1 MVHEYYRVLG
11 LTKSATDK
19 EIKIA
24 FRKLA
29 RKYHPDVNQNDEVLK
44 NKFLKVNEAYEVL
57 SNKKT
62 RKDYDEFGEKW
73 KHADQLRSV
82 RSGYNSNSFN
92 MNDLF
97 SGIRNQNM
105 NDIFT
110 FNSNRQTYK
119 TYKQKYD
126 VFVTIEEIYTGAKK
140 MLNLSI
146 PTKTSKNIEVTIPKG
161 VMEGQKI
168 KLKIEN
174 DIELIVTI
182 RIKKNKEFMI
192 NGENLTKII
201 KIPYIDMI
209 LGTEIMIESFKGSFM
224 LTIPKLTQNDQIF
237 RIPNKG
243 LPVYKENKHGNLF
256 IKVTAELPN
265 EIHDGEQE
273 IYEKL
278 KSK

>member
-1 MVHEYYRVLG
+1 MIHEYYRVLG

-24 FRKLA
+24 FRRLA
-29 RKYHPDVNQNDEVLK
+29 RKYHPDVNQNDDVLK

-82 RSGYNSNSFN
+82 RSGHNSSSFN

-105 NDIFT
+105 NDIFS
-110 FNSNRQTYK
+110 FNSNRQI
-119 TYKQKYD
+119 YKQKCD
-126 VFVTIEEIYTGAKK
+126 VFVTIEEIYTGTKK
-140 MLNLSI
+140 MLNLST
-146 PTKTSKNIEVTIPKG
+146 PTKNSKNIEVTIPKG

-174 DIELIVTI
+174 DIQLIVTI

-192 NGENLTKII
+192 NGENLTKTI

-243 LPVYKENKHGNLF
+243 LPVYKDNKHGNLL

>member
-24 FRKLA
+24 FRRLA
-29 RKYHPDVNQNDEVLK
+29 RKYHPDVNQNDDVLK

-82 RSGYNSNSFN
+82 RSGHNSSSFN

-105 NDIFT
+105 NDIFS
-110 FNSNRQTYK
+110 FNSNRQM
-119 TYKQKYD
+119 YKQKCD
-126 VFVTIEEIYTGAKK
+126 VFVTIEEIYTGTKK
-140 MLNLSI
+140 MLNLST
-146 PTKTSKNIEVTIPKG
+146 PTKNSKNIEVTIPKG

-174 DIELIVTI
+174 DIQLIVTI
-182 RIKKNKEFMI
+182 RIKKNKEFII
-192 NGENLTKII
+192 NGENLTKTI

-243 LPVYKENKHGNLF
+243 LPVYKENKHGNLL

>member
-1 MVHEYYRVLG
+1 MIHEYYRVLG

-24 FRKLA
+24 FRRLA
-29 RKYHPDVNQNDEVLK
+29 RKYHPDVNQNDDVLK

-82 RSGYNSNSFN
+82 RSGHNSSSFN

-105 NDIFT
+105 NDIFS
-110 FNSNRQTYK
+110 FNSNRQM
-119 TYKQKYD
+119 YKQKCD
-126 VFVTIEEIYTGAKK
+126 VFVSIEEIYTGTKK
-140 MLNLSI
+140 MLNLST
-146 PTKTSKNIEVTIPKG
+146 PTKNSKNIEVTIPKG

-174 DIELIVTI
+174 DIQLIVTI

-192 NGENLTKII
+192 NGENLTKTI

-243 LPVYKENKHGNLF
+243 LPVYKDNKHGNLL

>member
-24 FRKLA
+24 FRRLA
-29 RKYHPDVNQNDEVLK
+29 RKYHPDVNQNDDVLK

-82 RSGYNSNSFN
+82 RSGHNSSSFN

-105 NDIFT
+105 NDIFS
-110 FNSNRQTYK
+110 FNSNRQM
-119 TYKQKYD
+119 YKQKCD
-126 VFVTIEEIYTGAKK
+126 VFVTIEEIYTGTKK
-140 MLNLSI
+140 MLNLST
-146 PTKTSKNIEVTIPKG
+146 PTKNSKNIEVTIPKG

-174 DIELIVTI
+174 DIQLIVTI

-192 NGENLTKII
+192 NGENLTKTI

-243 LPVYKENKHGNLF
+243 LPVYKENKHGNLL